1 MIYGQGGYQGQY
13 PGQVSFGAAD
23 AQAMAVRKLAFLRKV
38 YGLFAASVLFS
49 AVGAMV
55 ALYAGLGSSQ
65 LVIEVGE
72 GTLVVPPIVAFFS
85 QHWIIGLVL
94 MVGAVFGASA
104 VRHRAGVN
112 VVALFGMSTIV
123 GLVIAPSIF
132 YAQLMARMGGTL
144 SASPIRDAFILA
156 VLGFGGLSAYALV
169 SRRDFSFLGGAL
181 FMGLLV
187 VIGAGLLNVFIGSSV
202 LGLAIASVCV
212 LLFGAYILYDT
223 SRMLRDGQQDAVGA
237 AISLYLDF
245 VNLFLALL
253 RILSSRR
260 S

>member
-1 MIYGQGGYQGQY
+1 MIYGQGGYPQQI
-13 PGQVSFGAAD
+13 PFAQPD
-23 AQAMAVRKLAFLRKV
+23 AQALAARKVAFLKRV

-49 AVGAMV
+49 ALGAMT
-55 ALYAGLGSSQ
+55 ALYAGLGGSQ
-65 LVIEVGE
+65 FVIAVGDSQV
-72 GTLVVPPIVAFFS
+72 VVPPIVAFFA
-85 QHWIIGLVL
+85 QHWVIGLVL

-112 VVALFGMSTIV
+112 VIALLGMAVIV

-132 YAQLMARMGGTL
+132 YAQLMAQTGGTL

-156 VLGFGGLSAYALV
+156 VLGFGGLSGFALV
-169 SRRDFSFLGGAL
+169 SKRDFSSIGGFL

-187 VIGAGLLNVFIGSSV
+187 VIGAGLLNIFIGSNI

-212 LLFGAYILYDT
+212 LLFGAYVLYDT
-223 SRMLRDGQQDAVGA
+223 SRLLKAGEEDAVGA

-253 RILSSRR
+253 RILGSRR